1 MLVRATALF
10 GALFALS
17 LVAASDDKKDDPK
30 ADEKKLVGKWKLL
43 KTSQGDLPEGLKLVF
58 EAQKD
63 GKFKLTMTTGEE
75 KDVNTG
81 TWKLDGKKVTF
92 EFTEGRRKGMKQ
104 TDTIK
109 ELTEKKL
116 VLVDENDTTE
126 YFERVEEKKDK

>member
-1 MLVRATALF
+1 MMLRATALF

-17 LVAASDDKKDDPK
+17 LVAADDKKDDPK
-30 ADEKKLVGKWKLL
+30 ADEKLFVGKWKLL
-43 KTSQGDLPEGLKLVF
+43 KTSQGDLLEGLEFVF

-63 GKFKLTMTTGEE
+63 GKFKLTMTRGEE

-81 TWKLDGKKVTF
+81 TWKLDGKKVAF
-92 EFTEGRRKGMKQ
+92 EFTEGNRKGMKE

-116 VLVDENDTTE
+116 VLLDENDITE
-126 YFERVEEKKDK
+126 YFERVEEKNDK